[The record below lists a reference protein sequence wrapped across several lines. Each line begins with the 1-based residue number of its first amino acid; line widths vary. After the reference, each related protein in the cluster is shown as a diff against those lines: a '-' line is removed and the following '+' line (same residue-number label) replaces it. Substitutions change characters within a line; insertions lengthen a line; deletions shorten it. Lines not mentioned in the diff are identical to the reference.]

1 MSLIHYLI
9 RNYAYEEENVDPN
22 PMRTALYRR
31 LNFPFAKI
39 TRNMLTPYAA
49 SRASIV
55 YTANNY
61 AQIYGFPKPTVGRVF
76 GVISLGGGLFGSVK
90 NGILTSGDVKTY
102 WSQLGIS
109 ASNHPIVYIQSIDGA
124 RNFPSAN
131 DGGATE
137 ENTLDVETVGACCP
151 GSRNIIILYIAPCTF
166 NGFYNAFNAAINGS
180 VVINGVTVRPSIIS
194 CSWGAPEKIWSPSDL
209 VRFNSLFAVA
219 VSKGIN
225 ITAATGDTGA
235 GNGMPG
241 LNTDFPSSSPN
252 VIACGGTTL
261 VCPTRNYAGAGTTE
275 TSWTGTG
282 GGISSTFAKPS
293 FQNTVPGTKR
303 NTPDIAMNADPAT
316 GVVFI
321 VNGRTAVYGGTSI
334 VSPAMAAYIGC
345 LPASAPGFVATK
357 LYNNPSLFY
366 DVTVGHNGGYSAKAG
381 YDNCTGL
388 GSINGSR
395 LTQLL

>member
-1 MSLIHYLI
+1 MSLINYLI

-39 TRNMLTPYAA
+39 TKDVLTPYTAA
-49 SRASIV
+49 RSTNV
-55 YTANNY
+55 YTASNY

-76 GVISLGGGLFGSVK
+76 GVISLGGGLYGSFR
-90 NGILTSGDVKTY
+90 NGVMVNGDVKTY
-102 WSQLGIS
+102 WSQLGIGS
-109 ASNHPIVYIQSIDGA
+109 HPLVYIQSIDGA
-124 RNFPSAN
+124 RNLPNVN
-131 DGGATE
+131 DGGATA

-180 VVINGVTVRPSIIS
+180 VVINGTTVRPSIIS
-194 CSWGAPEKIWSPSDL
+194 CSWGAPEKVWSPFDL
-209 VRFNSLFAVA
+209 TRFNNLFGVA

-235 GNGMPG
+235 SNGLPG

-261 VCPTRNYAGAGTTE
+261 VCPTRNYAGAGTKE

-282 GGISSTFAKPS
+282 GGISVAFAKPG
-293 FQNTVPGTKR
+293 FQNVVPGTKR

-321 VNGRTAVYGGTSI
+321 VRGQTVVYGGTSI

-345 LPASAPGFVATK
+345 LPAPAPGFVATK

-395 LTQLL
+395 LTQRL